1 MTARRS
7 LSPYGTLA
15 GFVLLLA
22 ALFGVSYAVGSAA
35 GPAAPGIHRTG
46 GGSGPGPGPGG
57 GTGSTGGT
65 GGMDGMDGMKGM
77 GGMNGMHGTGGG
89 R

>member
-1 MTARRS
+1 MTARRL
-7 LSPYGTLA
+7 LSPYGSLT

-22 ALFGVSYAVGSAA
+22 ALFGVAYAVGSAA

-46 GGSGPGPGPGG
+46 GGSGGGSGSGG
-57 GTGSTGGT
+57 GGM
-65 GGMDGMDGMKGM
+65 GGMDGMHDM
-77 GGMNGMHGTGGG
+77 GAPVGPVVV

>member
-1 MTARRS
+1 MTARRL
-7 LSPYGTLA
+7 LSPSPLGPYGSLL

-22 ALFGVSYAVGSAA
+22 ALFGVAYAVGSAA

-46 GGSGPGPGPGG
+46 GGSGGSGSGG
-57 GTGSTGGT
+57 GG
-65 GGMDGMDGMKGM
+65 GM
-77 GGMNGMHGTGGG
+77 GGMGGMHDMGAPAGPVVI